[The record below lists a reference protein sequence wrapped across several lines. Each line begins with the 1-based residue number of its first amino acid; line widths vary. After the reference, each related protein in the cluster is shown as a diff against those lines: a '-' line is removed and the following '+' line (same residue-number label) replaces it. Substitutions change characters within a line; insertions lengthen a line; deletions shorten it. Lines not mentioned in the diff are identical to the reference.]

1 MYIDGTVTKNPGP
14 AASAAVFYGRKLDI
28 RTGAEKGLNDLNF
41 STTSSEDIS
50 DVEQEVQNEEESK
63 NIGDNKWE

>member
-14 AASAAVFYGRKLDI
+14 AASAAVFYGRRLNFK
-28 RTGAEKGLNDLNF
+28 TGADKDSDVWNF

-50 DVEQEVQNEEESK
+50 DVEEIVQNDEESK
-63 NIGDNKWE
+63 KSLGDH